1 MRPFHLALCL
11 VLAGVGWSSVAVA
24 EPQTTVFLNG
34 TPAPVFFN
42 DGDSFR
48 VLSGKYAG
56 TKGRLAGFNTLES
69 FGPTH
74 QWGHWTARELYVIA
88 KLGTLNGRR
97 GTWHCTS
104 DLKTDTYGRILWWC
118 PDLAV
123 DQVRK
128 GLAHAMSVTKDP
140 AKPELVAAQKE
151 AIAARR
157 GMWAHGVPDFVLT
170 SLHSIDERP
179 GDKPAYNRLVSSVD
193 GHSKKW
199 EHRDA
204 YAECDVLCYPS
215 AKPAEIVAELKAA
228 GLSGEPAEYQEKRLM
243 RLFAHFIKERSV
255 GPVDEE
261 EGLKLES
268 HRAALEG
275 AFSRLLA
282 TGPMRTCMVYTDF
295 RRRFGAR
302 KAPCL
307 K

>member
-1 MRPFHLALCL
+1 MRIALVFL
-11 VLAGVGWSSVAVA
+11 LLAGLSGTAYA
-24 EPQTTVFLNG
+24 EAETRVFLNG
-34 TPAPVFFN
+34 TAATVFFN

-48 VLSGKYAG
+48 VLTGKYSG
-56 TKGRLAGFNTLES
+56 TRARLAGFNTLES

-97 GTWHCTS
+97 GTWNCTS
-104 DLKTDTYGRILWWC
+104 DLNTDTYGRILWWC

-128 GLAHAMSVTKDP
+128 GLAHAMSITQEP

-151 AIAARR
+151 AVAAKR

-170 SLHSIDERP
+170 SLHSVNERP
-179 GDKPAYNRLVSSVD
+179 GDRPAYNRLVSSVD

-199 EHRDA
+199 KHRED
-204 YAECDVLCYPS
+204 YTECDVLCYPS
-215 AKPAEIVAELKAA
+215 AKGPEIVADLKAA
-228 GLSGEPAEYQEKRLM
+228 GLTGPAAEYDETRLL
-243 RLFAHFIKERSV
+243 RLFAQFIKDRTV
-255 GPVDEE
+255 GAIDEDI
-261 EGLKLES
+261 GLMAPE
-268 HRAALEG
+268 HREALET
-275 AFSRLLA
+275 AFGVMVA
-282 TGPMRTCMVYTDF
+282 TGPMRTCMVYTNY
-295 RRRFGAR
+295 RRRYGQQ

>member
-1 MRPFHLALCL
+1 MRIAFVFLL
-11 VLAGVGWSSVAVA
+11 LAGLLGTASA
-24 EPQTTVFLNG
+24 ETETRVFLNG
-34 TPAPVFFN
+34 TPASVFFN

-48 VLSGKYAG
+48 VLTGKYSG
-56 TKGRLAGFNTLES
+56 TRARLAGFNTLES

-97 GTWHCTS
+97 GIWNCTS
-104 DLKTDTYGRILWWC
+104 DLNTDTYGRILWWC

-128 GLAHAMSVTKDP
+128 GLAHAMSITREP

-151 AIAARR
+151 AVAAKR

-170 SLHSIDERP
+170 SLHSVDERP

-199 EHRDA
+199 KHRDA
-204 YAECDVLCYPS
+204 YTECDVLCYPS
-215 AKPAEIVAELKAA
+215 ALGPEIVADLKAA
-228 GLSGEPAEYQEKRLM
+228 GLTGPAAEYDEKRLL
-243 RLFAHFIKERSV
+243 RLFAQFIKDRTV
-255 GPVDEE
+255 GAIDRDI
-261 EGLKLES
+261 GLMQPE
-268 HRAALEG
+268 HRAALEA
-275 AFSRLLA
+275 AFGVMVA
-282 TGPMRTCMVYTDF
+282 TGPMRTCMVYTNY
-295 RRRFGAR
+295 RRRYGQQ

>member
-1 MRPFHLALCL
+1 VRIAFVFLL
-11 VLAGVGWSSVAVA
+11 LAGLLGTASA
-24 EPQTTVFLNG
+24 ETETRVFLNG
-34 TPAPVFFN
+34 TPASVFFN

-48 VLSGKYAG
+48 VLTGKYSG
-56 TKGRLAGFNTLES
+56 TRARLAGFNTLES

-97 GTWHCTS
+97 GIWNCTS
-104 DLKTDTYGRILWWC
+104 DLNTDTYGRILWWC

-128 GLAHAMSVTKDP
+128 GLAHAMSITREP

-151 AIAARR
+151 AVAAKR

-170 SLHSIDERP
+170 SLHSVDERP

-199 EHRDA
+199 KHRDA
-204 YAECDVLCYPS
+204 YTECDVLCYPS
-215 AKPAEIVAELKAA
+215 ALGPEIVADLKAA
-228 GLSGEPAEYQEKRLM
+228 GLTGPAAEYDEKRLL
-243 RLFAHFIKERSV
+243 RLFAQFIKDRTV
-255 GPVDEE
+255 GAIDRDI
-261 EGLKLES
+261 GLMQPE
-268 HRAALEG
+268 HRAALEA
-275 AFSRLLA
+275 AFGVMVA
-282 TGPMRTCMVYTDF
+282 TGPMRTCMVYTNY
-295 RRRFGAR
+295 RRRYGQQ

>member
-1 MRPFHLALCL
+1 MRIAFVFLL
-11 VLAGVGWSSVAVA
+11 LAGLVGSAAA
-24 EPQTTVFLNG
+24 EPATTVFLNG
-34 TPAPVFFN
+34 TAASVYFN

-48 VLSGKYAG
+48 VLTGKYSG
-56 TKGRLAGFNTLES
+56 TKARLAGFNTLES

-74 QWGHWTARELYVIA
+74 QWGHWTAWELYVIA

-97 GTWHCTS
+97 GTWNCTS
-104 DLKTDTYGRILWWC
+104 DLSTDTYGRILWIC
-118 PDLAV
+118 PDLAL

-128 GLAHAMSVTKDP
+128 GLAHAMSITHEP

-170 SLHSIDERP
+170 SLHSVDERP
-179 GDKPAYNRLVSSVD
+179 GDQPAYNRLVSSVD

-199 EHRDA
+199 KHRVA
-204 YAECDVLCYPS
+204 YAECDVLCHPS
-215 AKPAEIVAELKAA
+215 AEGPEVVAELKAA
-228 GLSGEPAEYQEKRLM
+228 GLSGPAAEYDDKRLL
-243 RLFAHFIKERSV
+243 RLFAHFIKDRTV
-255 GPVDEE
+255 GAVDR
-261 EGLKLES
+261 EGGLMDED
-268 HRAALEG
+268 HRQALET
-275 AFSRLLA
+275 AFGTMLA

-295 RRRFGAR
+295 RRRYGQQ